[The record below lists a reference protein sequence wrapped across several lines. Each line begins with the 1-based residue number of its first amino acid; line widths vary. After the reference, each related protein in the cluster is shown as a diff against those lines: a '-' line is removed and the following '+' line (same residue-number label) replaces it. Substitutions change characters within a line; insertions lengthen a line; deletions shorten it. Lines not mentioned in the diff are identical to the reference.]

1 MNEDQRPGAE
11 PGPANESPA
20 PFSRQWRERLE
31 VAAPSPAPEV
41 VPPPEA
47 LEEPHRAAPRPRLA
61 GCSGLLRDLFS
72 RPQFAAERE
81 VAPLNRAEGF
91 LPPLLLI
98 VTILFF
104 LTGLISLGLA
114 LLPTW
119 DTSLLLPLAAV
130 TALASYLYSRRLAS
144 GTILPKEWLVLL
156 LPVILLARLAPYVNL
171 GFARLTADVVQWWRA
186 PLSFFDGDFVAS
198 SLLLVLA
205 WAVSF
210 VSTQDLNRLRLQR
223 GELPPPT
230 DSPAYYL
237 WLTGGGRQ
245 VDHTTP
251 LKSLA
256 GRFLLGG
263 VLLLFCSALAAI
275 GVRQLLSAPAL
286 LELVTF
292 RRPTLTAVYLNVLL
306 YFLCGLLLLSHG
318 QLTRLRTLWQVEET
332 EVSPLVGRRW
342 APVVGGF
349 LLLVLCLALL
359 LPTAYSLT
367 LADVV
372 LTLLGLLM
380 FVGSFF
386 LQLFFLLFALLL
398 SSLLSLFRQTPPTP
412 SPALPPQP
420 LLPDAQA
427 WTLPAGL
434 EVVKSLFFWVF
445 VLGIIGYS
453 VYTLLAHR
461 QGRVATWAAGGF
473 LARLRAWLQALLS
486 LWRYLGGATRR
497 AVRAATSAVATRLGR
512 RAGAMPPR
520 PGWLSLRRLG
530 PRELIL
536 YFYLSILERAGRLGY
551 RRGPGQTPQEYSQA
565 FQARLPE
572 VQDDLWPL
580 TAAFQEARYS
590 RHDIGPQHA
599 SPARQHWQ
607 RLKAALQRRWRAGR
621 S

>member
-1 MNEDQRPGAE
+1 MSKGQHPGAE
-11 PGPANESPA
+11 PDPATESPA

-31 VAAPSPAPEV
+31 AATPSPAPEAAAS
-41 VPPPEA
+41 P
-47 LEEPHRAAPRPRLA
+47 AAPEVPRRAPPRLA
-61 GCSGLLRDLFS
+61 GWSGLLRDLLS
-72 RPQFAAERE
+72 PPQFAAERE
-81 VAPLNRAEGF
+81 VAPLGRADGF
-91 LPPLLLI
+91 LQPALLI
-98 VTILFF
+98 ATILFF
-104 LTGLISLGLA
+104 LTGLINLGLA
-114 LLPTW
+114 LQPDW
-119 DTSLLLPLAAV
+119 DTSLLLPLAAM
-130 TALASYLYSRRLAS
+130 TALIAYLYSRRLSS

-156 LPVILLARLAPYVNL
+156 LPLVLLARLATYVNL
-171 GFARLTADVVQWWRA
+171 GAARLAADVGRWWQA
-186 PLSFFDGDFVAS
+186 PLSFFDGAFIIS
-198 SLLLVLA
+198 SLLLVLV

-230 DSPAYYL
+230 DSPAYYM

-251 LKSLA
+251 LRHLA

-263 VLLLFCSALAAI
+263 AILLFCSALAAI

-332 EVSPLVGRRW
+332 AVSPLVQRRW
-342 APVVGGF
+342 APLVGVF
-349 LLLVLCLALL
+349 LLLVLFLALL

-372 LTLLGLLM
+372 LTLVSIVM
-380 FVGSFF
+380 FIASLF
-386 LQLFFLLFALLL
+386 LQLIFMLFALLL
-398 SSLLSLFRQTPPTP
+398 SPLFALFQQTAPTPPTVAPPRPVLP
-412 SPALPPQP
+412 SVPPGAMPA
-420 LLPDAQA
+420 
-427 WTLPAGL
+427 WL
-434 EVVKSLFFWVF
+434 EVVKSLLFWGF
-445 VLGIIGYS
+445 ILGIVGYS
-453 VYTLLAHR
+453 VYALLTHR
-461 QGRVATWAAGGF
+461 QGRLGQGAAGSLF
-473 LARLRAWLQALLS
+473 ARLRAWGQALLS
-486 LWRYLGGATRR
+486 LWRYLSGATRR
-497 AVRAATSAVATRLGR
+497 AVRAASSAVVARLGLR
-512 RAGAMPPR
+512 PGAMGPR
-520 PGWLSLRRLG
+520 PRWLSLRRLG
-530 PRELIL
+530 PRELIV

-551 RRGPGQTPQEYSQA
+551 RRGPGQTPQEYSQTL
-565 FQARLPE
+565 QARLPE

-590 RHDIGPQHA
+590 RHDIGPQQA

-607 RLKAALQRRWRAGR
+607 RLKAALQRRWRAPR